1 MHSYETIDLGTY
13 RGDSYFL
20 TGFVEPDPSD
30 YAEFDPDEDGDEYG
44 VALARSSAHPLQ
56 ENTQIVRM
64 DTAHGTPHLDRVYLP
79 PDVDE
84 DTKVWLEK
92 GYEYHRMRAYLLA
105 NWKAFVDQY
114 NLHNE

>member
-30 YAEFDPDEDGDEYG
+30 DAEFDPDEDGEEYG
-44 VALARSSAHPLQ
+44 VALARSSAYPLE

-64 DTAHGTPHLDRVYLP
+64 DTAHGTPHLDQVYLT
-79 PDVDE
+79 PDADE
-84 DTKVWLEK
+84 DTKVWLEQ
-92 GYEYHRMRAYLLA
+92 GYEYHRMRAYLLE
-105 NWKAFVDQY
+105 NWKRFVDQY
-114 NLHNE
+114 ILHHE